1 MIDSYR
7 EATIALHSDKTMTD
21 KKTLK
26 DQYVNFYNN
35 VRLGK
40 LLEDLD
46 SMAGECLCNL
56 LNTSQLA
63 II

>member
-21 KKTLK
+21 NKTLR

-46 SMAGECLCNL
+46 SMAGERRCDL
-56 LNTSQLA
+56 LILTN
-63 II
+63 